1 MHPAVEAAR
10 IDPSLPLEQTE
21 IERTSWPAPLATQQ
35 GIPEVHVLTKI
46 FIVLVALLTV
56 AIVPLV
62 AVNATNES
70 TFQKKFKEA
79 QAAAAAAEAILNT
92 ERAAW
97 LASQQKVESDL
108 RAMESKVADLQKQAD
123 AKSAEA
129 RKAAQELA
137 GTKAA
142 QASIAASLEV
152 LAQNGKATGEL
163 TETLVAELRNL
174 RTRSMEA
181 EKRLVEVQEAFDA
194 SQSSLEVADAARRAL
209 QEEVKRLADEKDR
222 ALATVADYVASVGE
236 LPKARAGAV
245 GERVVATRNV
255 SATIISVRRDGNST
269 LAEINAGSRD
279 GLQTGWTMTIGDGST
294 FIGNLRITEV
304 DVNRCVGVV
313 EL

>member
-1 MHPAVEAAR
+1 
-10 IDPSLPLEQTE
+10 
-21 IERTSWPAPLATQQ
+21 
-35 GIPEVHVLTKI
+35 VHVLTKI

-70 TFQKKFKEA
+70 TYQKKFKEA
-79 QAAAAAAEAILNT
+79 QAAAAAAEAVLNT
-92 ERAAW
+92 ERSAW
-97 LASQQKVESDL
+97 LASQQKLEGDL
-108 RAMESKVADLQKQAD
+108 RTMETKVADLQKQAD

-152 LAQNGKATGEL
+152 LAANGKATGQL
-163 TETLVAELRNL
+163 TETLVAELRSL

-245 GERVVATRNV
+245 AERVVADRNV
-255 SATIISVRRDGNST
+255 SASIISVRREKGAT

-279 GLQTGWTMTIGDGST
+279 GVKAGWVMTIGDGST
-294 FIGNLRITEV
+294 FVGNLRLTEV
-304 DVNRCVGVV
+304 DVNRAVGVV
-313 EL
+313 ELEDVASRGEVKVGQRAIARSGE

>member
-1 MHPAVEAAR
+1 M
-10 IDPSLPLEQTE
+10 
-21 IERTSWPAPLATQQ
+21 
-35 GIPEVHVLTKI
+35 HVLTKI

-79 QAAAAAAEAILNT
+79 QASASAAEAILST
-92 ERAAW
+92 ERSAW
-97 LASQQKVESDL
+97 LASQQKLETDI

-123 AKSAEA
+123 SKGAEA

-137 GTKAA
+137 GTQAA

-181 EKRLVEVQEAFDA
+181 EKRLVEVQEAFDS

-209 QEEVKRLADEKDR
+209 QEEVKRLADEKDH

-236 LPKARAGAV
+236 LAKARAGAV
-245 GERVVATRNV
+245 GERVVATRSV
-255 SATIISVRRDGNST
+255 SSTIISVRRDGNTT
-269 LAEINAGSRD
+269 LAEINAGARD
-279 GLQTGWTMTIGDGST
+279 GLKAGWVMTIGDGST
-294 FIGNLRITEV
+294 FVGNLRITEV
-304 DVNRCVGVV
+304 DVNRSVGVV
-313 EL
+313 ELEDATARGEVKVGQRAISRSGE

>member
-1 MHPAVEAAR
+1 
-10 IDPSLPLEQTE
+10 
-21 IERTSWPAPLATQQ
+21 
-35 GIPEVHVLTKI
+35 VHVLTKI

-79 QAAAAAAEAILNT
+79 QASASAAEAILST
-92 ERAAW
+92 ERSAW
-97 LASQQKVESDL
+97 LASQQKLETDI

-123 AKSAEA
+123 SKGAEA

-181 EKRLVEVQEAFDA
+181 EKRLVEVQEAFDS

-209 QEEVKRLADEKDR
+209 QEEVKRLADEKDH

-236 LPKARAGAV
+236 LAKARAGAV
-245 GERVVATRNV
+245 GERVVATRSV
-255 SATIISVRRDGNST
+255 SSTIISVRRDGNTT
-269 LAEINAGSRD
+269 LAEINAGARD
-279 GLQTGWTMTIGDGST
+279 GLKAGWVMTIGDGST
-294 FIGNLRITEV
+294 FVGNLRITEV
-304 DVNRCVGVV
+304 DVNRSVGVV
-313 EL
+313 ELEDATARGEVKVGQRAISRSGE

>member
-1 MHPAVEAAR
+1 M
-10 IDPSLPLEQTE
+10 
-21 IERTSWPAPLATQQ
+21 
-35 GIPEVHVLTKI
+35 HVLTKI

-79 QAAAAAAEAILNT
+79 QAAASAAQASLNT

-97 LASQQKVESDL
+97 LASQQKLESDL

-142 QASIAASLEV
+142 QASIASSLAV
-152 LAQNGKATGEL
+152 LAQNGKASGEL

-181 EKRLVEVQEAFDA
+181 EKRLVEVQESLDA
-194 SQSSLEVADAARRAL
+194 TQSNLEVADAAKRAL
-209 QEEVKRLADEKDR
+209 QEENKRLSDD
-222 ALATVADYVASVGE
+222 LARSISDVAQYVANFGE
-236 LPKARAGAV
+236 LRARAGAV
-245 GERVVATRNV
+245 ADRVVADR
-255 SATIISVRRDGNST
+255 SFAASIISVRREKGTT

-279 GLQTGWTMTIGDGST
+279 GVKAGWTMTIGDGST

-304 DVNRCVGVV
+304 DVNRAVGVV
-313 EL
+313 ELEDATTRGEVKVGQRAIARAGE

>member
-1 MHPAVEAAR
+1 
-10 IDPSLPLEQTE
+10 
-21 IERTSWPAPLATQQ
+21 
-35 GIPEVHVLTKI
+35 VHVLTKI

-70 TFQKKFKEA
+70 TYQKKFKEA
-79 QAAAAAAEAILNT
+79 QAAAAAAEAVLNT
-92 ERAAW
+92 ERSAW
-97 LASQQKVESDL
+97 LASQQKLEGDL
-108 RAMESKVADLQKQAD
+108 RTMETKVADLQKQAD
-123 AKSAEA
+123 SKSAEA

-152 LAQNGKATGEL
+152 LAANGKATGQL
-163 TETLVAELRNL
+163 TETLVSELRSL

-209 QEEVKRLADEKDR
+209 QEEVKRLGDEKDR

-245 GERVVATRNV
+245 SERVVADRNV
-255 SATIISVRRDGNST
+255 SASIISVRREKGAT

-279 GLQTGWTMTIGDGST
+279 GVKAGWVMTIGDGST
-294 FIGNLRITEV
+294 FVGNLRLTEV
-304 DVNRCVGVV
+304 DVNRAVGVV
-313 EL
+313 ELEDVASRGEVKVGQRAIARSGE